1 MKPTATPLLFVLLA
15 ASALCLGL
23 ASCGSGD
30 DSTAPGGTDAGS
42 TADIGTGLDG
52 TTGTDSGATDSGVDR
67 ATGTDGAVT
76 DAGDGGLATLAS
88 INHFVIIY
96 MENHSFDN
104 LYGEF
109 PGADG
114 IASLDAGATN
124 VQQLNGPDGGPYAT
138 LPPPLLSSAADAAVE
153 PGFQDA
159 SLANGPFAIEDY
171 VPADAA
177 TRDLH
182 HIFFT
187 EQNQINAGAMNLFV
201 YWSDAR
207 GLSMGH
213 YHTMNLPVP
222 NEAKNWTVC
231 DHFYHAAFGG
241 SFLNHQFLIAA
252 TAPVWDP
259 NVKPIPAAIVQ
270 DPATLSPGSGE
281 GQVWHE
287 PTSGTYYVVNTSFS
301 ANSPHPYF
309 TVPSANLVPNLSGPT
324 IGDRLTAANLD
335 WAWYAGGWN
344 DAIAYSADA
353 GVPEGGILP
362 TTGGE
367 NFQYHHQPF
376 VYFAKYADGTPE
388 RAAHLKDEQEF
399 VAAAAAGNLPAV
411 SFIKPV
417 GINNEHPGYT
427 DVLSGDNHLLSLI
440 SKIKSSPNWKDTAI
454 IITYDE
460 HGGFWD
466 HVAPPTSDKFGPGS
480 RVPTIVISPFAKT
493 GYVDHTPYDT
503 TSILATIEKRW
514 SLQPLATR
522 DQNATPMTASFN
534 FAH

>member
-1 MKPTATPLLFVLLA
+1 
-15 ASALCLGL
+15 
-23 ASCGSGD
+23 
-30 DSTAPGGTDAGS
+30 
-42 TADIGTGLDG
+42 
-52 TTGTDSGATDSGVDR
+52 
-67 ATGTDGAVT
+67 
-76 DAGDGGLATLAS
+76 
-88 INHFVIIY
+88 
-96 MENHSFDN
+96 
-104 LYGEF
+104 
-109 PGADG
+109 
-114 IASLDAGATN
+114 
-124 VQQLNGPDGGPYAT
+124 
-138 LPPPLLSSAADAAVE
+138 
-153 PGFQDA
+153 
-159 SLANGPFAIEDY
+159 
-171 VPADAA
+171 
-177 TRDLH
+177 
-182 HIFFT
+182 
-187 EQNQINAGAMNLFV
+187 
-201 YWSDAR
+201 
-207 GLSMGH
+207 
-213 YHTMNLPVP
+213 
-222 NEAKNWTVC
+222 
-231 DHFYHAAFGG
+231 
-241 SFLNHQFLIAA
+241 
-252 TAPVWDP
+252 
-259 NVKPIPAAIVQ
+259 
-270 DPATLSPGSGE
+270 
-281 GQVWHE
+281 
-287 PTSGTYYVVNTSFS
+287 
-301 ANSPHPYF
+301 
-309 TVPSANLVPNLSGPT
+309 VPNLSGPT

-335 WAWYAGGWN
+335 WAWYAGEWN

-353 GVPEGGILP
+353 GAPEGGTLP
-362 TTGGE
+362 TTDGE

-388 RAAHLKDEQEF
+388 RAAHLKDEQDF

-411 SFIKPV
+411 SLVKPV